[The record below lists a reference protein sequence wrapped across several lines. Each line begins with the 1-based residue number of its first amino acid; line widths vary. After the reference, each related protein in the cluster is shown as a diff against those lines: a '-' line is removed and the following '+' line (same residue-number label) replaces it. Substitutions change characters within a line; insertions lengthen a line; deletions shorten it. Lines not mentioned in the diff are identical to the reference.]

1 MARSKNSIFQKNG
14 SSRMDATTQHPDYI
28 VRVPEWQ
35 RVRDCMKGE
44 QAIKNAAEK
53 YLPRPAGMS
62 GEYADAYNDYIER
75 AHFPLVTA
83 YALQGVLGIIIT
95 KLPEFNF
102 PKELEYLIDN
112 ATRDGRDLRQLFLD
126 VIIEIMQTGRVP
138 LVVDL
143 DDSDPDKFTIVQY
156 KAEDLI
162 NWRSGT
168 LNDERAIQVAVI
180 KQQRYKDP
188 EDIFSHETEDFYRVM
203 RLIGEKYTVVT
214 YDSSSREVEDE
225 TVVPEYFGN
234 NLDKLPIVIAG
245 SISNAP
251 EVQPIPLIP
260 VANCAIQIYRKQAD
274 LANSE
279 FLSCNPTLCI
289 SGAEVDAAGDVKN
302 VPNVV
307 GSSVL
312 FALPDSQARVY
323 YTTTDTA
330 ALNHVA
336 KHIDTLYEEAIRHGV
351 AILDARKGVEA
362 AEALRIRQ
370 ATQSASVY
378 SIYLSALSAIR
389 TCIELMCDWGG
400 YNKDEVLI
408 DAPSSL
414 VLGTPDANVMR
425 ELATGVG
432 NSVYPLTITHRYLV
446 SSGLLDQTVSFE
458 EYVSLL
464 EEDQKIKNYLMSMV
478 PDSGLD
484 STENGVNYG
493 SGDAYGNQDFRN
505 RFDGKF
511 DGDEYRNK
519 PQVFESADRY
529 RNYDKNGSR
538 KRRRKGS
545 ELVSDRTTK
554 AVAGAQNTNN

>member
-1 MARSKNSIFQKNG
+1 MPKKVNNLYNNTTG
-14 SSRMDATTQHPDYI
+14 SSSGGATTQHPDYI
-28 VRVPEWQ
+28 VRLPEWE

-62 GEYADAYNDYIER
+62 GEYAEAYNDYIER

-112 ATRDGRDLRQLFLD
+112 ATKDGRNLRQLFLD

-138 LVVDL
+138 LVVDI
-143 DDSDPDKFTIVQY
+143 DDADPDKFTIVQY

-162 NWRSGT
+162 NWKSGT
-168 LNDERAIQVAVI
+168 LDDERTIQVAVI
-180 KQQRYKDP
+180 RQKRYKDP
-188 EDIFSHETEDFYRVM
+188 ENIFSHETEDYYRVM

-214 YDSSSREVEDE
+214 YDSSSKEVEDE
-225 TVVPEYFGN
+225 TVVPEFFGN
-234 NLDKLPIVIAG
+234 NLDKLPIVVAG

-289 SGAEVDAAGDVKN
+289 SGAEVDSAGDVKN

-389 TCIELMCDWGG
+389 SCLEMMCEWGG
-400 YNKDEVLI
+400 YDVNEVVI

-432 NSVYPLTITHRYLV
+432 NSVYPLQLVHRYLV
-446 SSGLLDQTVSFE
+446 SSGLLDQTISFE
-458 EYVSLL
+458 EYVTLL
-464 EEDQKIKNYLMSMV
+464 EEDHNIKNYLNSMPTV
-478 PDSGLD
+478 PDPSAVQA
-484 STENGVNYG
+484 TVNYG
-493 SGDAYGNQDFRN
+493 SGDSVGNQDFKN
-505 RFDGKF
+505 RFEGKF
-511 DGDEYRNK
+511 QGHQGN
-519 PQVFESADRY
+519 FESSDRY
-529 RNYDKNGSR
+529 QNWDKNGSQ
-538 KRRRKGS
+538 KRRRKTGG
-545 ELVSDRTTK
+545 LVSEQTSK
-554 AVAGAQNTNN
+554 VVAGTQNKKN

>member
-1 MARSKNSIFQKNG
+1 MPKKANNLYNNTTG
-14 SSRMDATTQHPDYI
+14 SSSGGATTQHPDYI
-28 VRVPEWQ
+28 VRLPEWE

-62 GEYADAYNDYIER
+62 GEYAEAYNDYIER

-143 DDSDPDKFTIVQY
+143 DDSNPDRFTIVQY

-162 NWRSGT
+162 NWKSGT
-168 LNDERAIQVAVI
+168 LNDERTIQVAVI
-180 KQQRYKDP
+180 RQKRYKNPDN
-188 EDIFSHETEDFYRVM
+188 IFSHETEDYYRVM
-203 RLIGEKYTVVT
+203 RLVGDKYTVVT
-214 YDSSSREVEDE
+214 YDSSSKEVEDE
-225 TVVPEYFGN
+225 TVVPEFFGN

-289 SGAEVDAAGDVKN
+289 SGAEVDSAGDVKN

-389 TCIELMCDWGG
+389 SCLEMMCEWGG
-400 YNKDEVLI
+400 YDVNEVVI

-432 NSVYPLTITHRYLV
+432 NSVYPLQLVHRYLV
-446 SSGLLDQTVSFE
+446 SSGLLDQTISFE
-458 EYVSLL
+458 EYVTLL
-464 EEDQKIKNYLMSMV
+464 EEDHNIKNYLNSMSV
-478 PDSGLD
+478 VSDPSAVQA
-484 STENGVNYG
+484 TVNYG
-493 SGDAYGNQDFRN
+493 SGDPIGNQDFKN
-505 RFDGKF
+505 RFEGKF
-511 DGDEYRNK
+511 QSQQGS
-519 PQVFESADRY
+519 FESSDRY
-529 RNYDKNGSR
+529 QNWDKNGSQ
-538 KRRRKGS
+538 KRRRKTGG
-545 ELVSDRTTK
+545 LVSEQTSK
-554 AVAGAQNTNN
+554 VVAGTQNKKN

>member
-1 MARSKNSIFQKNG
+1 
-14 SSRMDATTQHPDYI
+14 MDATTQHPDYI
-28 VRVPEWQ
+28 VRVPEWE

-143 DDSDPDKFTIVQY
+143 DDADPDKFTIVQY

-180 KQQRYKDP
+180 KQQRYKNPD
-188 EDIFSHETEDFYRVM
+188 DIFSHETEDYYRVM

-214 YDSSSREVEDE
+214 YDSSSREVEEE

-389 TCIELMCDWGG
+389 RCLEMMCEWGG
-400 YNKDEVLI
+400 YDVNEVII

-432 NSVYPLTITHRYLV
+432 NSVYPLQLVHRYLV

-458 EYVSLL
+458 EYVTLL
-464 EEDQKIKNYLMSMV
+464 EEDHNIKNYLNSMPIV
-478 PDSGLD
+478 PDPSAVQAQ
-484 STENGVNYG
+484 VNYG
-493 SGDAYGNQDFRN
+493 SGDPLGNQDFVN

-511 DGDEYRNK
+511 QGHGG
-519 PQVFESADRY
+519 FESGDRY
-529 RNYDKNGSR
+529 RNWDKNGSQ
-538 KRRRKGS
+538 KRRRKTGG
-545 ELVSDRTTK
+545 LVSEQTNK
-554 AVAGAQNTNN
+554 VIAGAQNKKN

>member
-1 MARSKNSIFQKNG
+1 MPKKVNNLYNNTTG
-14 SSRMDATTQHPDYI
+14 SASGGATTQHPDYI
-28 VRVPEWQ
+28 VRLPEWE

-62 GEYADAYNDYIER
+62 GEYAEAYNDYIER

-143 DDSDPDKFTIVQY
+143 DDSNPDRFTIVQY

-162 NWRSGT
+162 NWKSGT
-168 LNDERAIQVAVI
+168 LNDERTIQVAVI
-180 KQQRYKDP
+180 RQKRYKNPDN
-188 EDIFSHETEDFYRVM
+188 IFSHETEDYYRVM
-203 RLIGEKYTVVT
+203 RLVGDKYTVVT
-214 YDSSSREVEDE
+214 YDSSSKEVEDE
-225 TVVPEYFGN
+225 TVVPEFFGN

-289 SGAEVDAAGDVKN
+289 SGAEVDSAGDVKN

-389 TCIELMCDWGG
+389 SCLEMMCEWGG
-400 YNKDEVLI
+400 YDVNEVVI

-432 NSVYPLTITHRYLV
+432 NSVYPLQLVHRYLV
-446 SSGLLDQTVSFE
+446 SSGLLDQTISFE
-458 EYVSLL
+458 EYVTLL
-464 EEDQKIKNYLMSMV
+464 EEDHNIKNYLNSMSV
-478 PDSGLD
+478 VSDPSAVQA
-484 STENGVNYG
+484 TVNYG
-493 SGDAYGNQDFRN
+493 SGDPIGNQDFKN
-505 RFDGKF
+505 RFEGKF
-511 DGDEYRNK
+511 QSQQGS
-519 PQVFESADRY
+519 FESSDRY
-529 RNYDKNGSR
+529 QNWDKNGSQ
-538 KRRRKGS
+538 KRRRKTGG
-545 ELVSDRTTK
+545 LVSEQTSK
-554 AVAGAQNTNN
+554 VVAGTQNKKN

>member
-1 MARSKNSIFQKNG
+1 MPKKSASQKTAT
-14 SSRMDATTQHPDYI
+14 RMDATTQHPDYI
-28 VRVPEWQ
+28 VRVPEWE

-143 DDSDPDKFTIVQY
+143 DDADPDKFTIVQY

-180 KQQRYKDP
+180 KQQRYKNPD
-188 EDIFSHETEDFYRVM
+188 DIFSHETEDYYRVM

-214 YDSSSREVEDE
+214 YDSSSREVEEE

-389 TCIELMCDWGG
+389 RCLEMMCEWGG
-400 YNKDEVLI
+400 YDVNEVII

-432 NSVYPLTITHRYLV
+432 NSVYPLQLVHRYLV

-458 EYVSLL
+458 EYVTLL
-464 EEDQKIKNYLMSMV
+464 EEDHNIKNYLNSMPIV
-478 PDSGLD
+478 PDPSAVQAQ
-484 STENGVNYG
+484 VNYG
-493 SGDAYGNQDFRN
+493 SGDPLGNQDFVN

-511 DGDEYRNK
+511 QGHGG
-519 PQVFESADRY
+519 FESGDRY
-529 RNYDKNGSR
+529 RNWDKNGSQ
-538 KRRRKGS
+538 KRRRKTGG
-545 ELVSDRTTK
+545 LVSEQTNK
-554 AVAGAQNTNN
+554 VIAGAQNKKN

>member
-1 MARSKNSIFQKNG
+1 MPRKNTGTQKIA
-14 SSRMDATTQHPDYI
+14 SSSMDATTQHPDYI
-28 VRVPEWQ
+28 VRIPEWQ
-35 RVRDCMKGE
+35 RVRDGMKGE

-180 KQQRYKDP
+180 RQKRYKNPD
-188 EDIFSHETEDFYRVM
+188 DIFSHETEDFYRVM

-214 YDSSSREVEDE
+214 YDSSSKEVEEE
-225 TVVPEYFGN
+225 TVVPEFFGN

-260 VANCAIQIYRKQAD
+260 VANCAIQIYRKQAEIRS
-274 LANSE
+274 L
-279 FLSCNPTLCI
+279 
-289 SGAEVDAAGDVKN
+289 
-302 VPNVV
+302 
-307 GSSVL
+307 
-312 FALPDSQARVY
+312 VY
-323 YTTTDTA
+323 ITH
-330 ALNHVA
+330 L
-336 KHIDTLYEEAIRHGV
+336 L
-351 AILDARKGVEA
+351 
-362 AEALRIRQ
+362 IRQ
-370 ATQSASVY
+370 
-378 SIYLSALSAIR
+378 R
-389 TCIELMCDWGG
+389 
-400 YNKDEVLI
+400 
-408 DAPSSL
+408 
-414 VLGTPDANVMR
+414 
-425 ELATGVG
+425 
-432 NSVYPLTITHRYLV
+432 
-446 SSGLLDQTVSFE
+446 
-458 EYVSLL
+458 
-464 EEDQKIKNYLMSMV
+464 
-478 PDSGLD
+478 
-484 STENGVNYG
+484 
-493 SGDAYGNQDFRN
+493 
-505 RFDGKF
+505 
-511 DGDEYRNK
+511 
-519 PQVFESADRY
+519 
-529 RNYDKNGSR
+529 
-538 KRRRKGS
+538 
-545 ELVSDRTTK
+545 
-554 AVAGAQNTNN
+554 

>member
-1 MARSKNSIFQKNG
+1 MPKKVNNLYNNTTG
-14 SSRMDATTQHPDYI
+14 SSSGGATTQHPDYI
-28 VRVPEWQ
+28 VRLPEWE

-62 GEYADAYNDYIER
+62 GEYAEAYNDYIER

-143 DDSDPDKFTIVQY
+143 DDSNPDRFTIVQY

-162 NWRSGT
+162 NWKSGT
-168 LNDERAIQVAVI
+168 LNDERTIQVAVI
-180 KQQRYKDP
+180 RQKRYKNPDN
-188 EDIFSHETEDFYRVM
+188 IFSHETEDYYRVM
-203 RLIGEKYTVVT
+203 RLVGDKYTVVT
-214 YDSSSREVEDE
+214 YDSSSKEVEDE
-225 TVVPEYFGN
+225 TVVPEFFGN

-289 SGAEVDAAGDVKN
+289 SGAEVDSAGDVKN

-389 TCIELMCDWGG
+389 SCLEMMCEWGG
-400 YNKDEVLI
+400 YDVNEVVI

-432 NSVYPLTITHRYLV
+432 NSVYPLQLVHRYLV
-446 SSGLLDQTVSFE
+446 SSGLLDQTISFE
-458 EYVSLL
+458 EYVTLL
-464 EEDQKIKNYLMSMV
+464 EEDHNIKNYLNSMSV
-478 PDSGLD
+478 VSDPSAVQA
-484 STENGVNYG
+484 TVNYG
-493 SGDAYGNQDFRN
+493 SGDPIGNQDFKN
-505 RFDGKF
+505 RFEGKF
-511 DGDEYRNK
+511 QSQQGS
-519 PQVFESADRY
+519 FESSDRY
-529 RNYDKNGSR
+529 QNWDKNGSQ
-538 KRRRKGS
+538 KRRRKTGG
-545 ELVSDRTTK
+545 LVSEQTSK
-554 AVAGAQNTNN
+554 VVAGTQNKKN

>member
-1 MARSKNSIFQKNG
+1 MPKKVNNLYNNTTG
-14 SSRMDATTQHPDYI
+14 SSSGGATTQHPDYI
-28 VRVPEWQ
+28 VRLPEWE

-62 GEYADAYNDYIER
+62 GEYAEAYNDYIER

-143 DDSDPDKFTIVQY
+143 DDSNPDRFTIVQY

-162 NWRSGT
+162 NWKSGT
-168 LNDERAIQVAVI
+168 LNDERTIQVAVI
-180 KQQRYKDP
+180 RQKRYKNPDN
-188 EDIFSHETEDFYRVM
+188 IFSHETEDYYRVM
-203 RLIGEKYTVVT
+203 RLIGDKYTVVT
-214 YDSSSREVEDE
+214 YDSSSKEVEDE
-225 TVVPEYFGN
+225 TVVPEFFGN

-289 SGAEVDAAGDVKN
+289 SGAEVDSAGDVKN

-389 TCIELMCDWGG
+389 SCLEMMCEWGG
-400 YNKDEVLI
+400 YDVNEVVI

-432 NSVYPLTITHRYLV
+432 NSVYPLQLVHRYLV
-446 SSGLLDQTVSFE
+446 SSGLLDQTISFE
-458 EYVSLL
+458 EYVTLL
-464 EEDQKIKNYLMSMV
+464 EEDHNIKNYLNSMPIV
-478 PDSGLD
+478 PDPSAVQA
-484 STENGVNYG
+484 TVNYG
-493 SGDAYGNQDFRN
+493 SGDPIGNQDFKN
-505 RFDGKF
+505 RFEGKF
-511 DGDEYRNK
+511 QGHQGN
-519 PQVFESADRY
+519 FESSDRY
-529 RNYDKNGSR
+529 QNWDKNGSQ
-538 KRRRKGS
+538 KRRRKTGG
-545 ELVSDRTTK
+545 LVSEQTSK
-554 AVAGAQNTNN
+554 VVAGTQNKKN